1 MSSLKSTD
9 RQDKVLFRK
18 MDNKGKTVLEVA
30 VTNLL
35 SAKNKDDVKLDPI
48 YINSYDSSKYT
59 NVSTI
64 KNVKINPAVYV
75 TVSYINYEENNSKEE
90 VFISPYDLSILVDYL
105 KDLNDM
111 MTSNTFFDKKNTIK
125 PDKEEDYV
133 ESGAIGRSEKV
144 LFAFPISLR
153 NDNNVKDR
161 ACMFCINDEEKNLI
175 LNDYDV
181 YNLYMIFHDMTVVD
195 LLQMSDSLMILSMIA
210 LGSGTSSSDEED
222 ERPARRGR
230 GSAVGRTPSRRGVK
244 RRNIKDDEE
253 EEDIDDEDDTEVVDD
268 ADESVFENDEDNEE
282 EVVRTPKKRSSKKS
296 SKTSSKTKT
305 SKKATSKKKSTK
317 VSINDIMDEADNLE
331 YDDDDED
338 IDFGDDEE

>member
-1 MSSLKSTD
+1 MSSLKNTD

-18 MDNKGKTVLEVA
+18 MDNKGKIVLEVSL
-30 VTNLL
+30 TNLL
-35 SAKNKDDVKLDPI
+35 SNKTKDDIKLDPV
-48 YINSYDSSKYT
+48 YINSYDSTKYA

-64 KNVKINPAVYV
+64 KNVKINPAVYI
-75 TVSYINYEENNSKEE
+75 TVSYLNYEDNSLKEE
-90 VFISPYDLSILVDYL
+90 VFISPYDLGILVDYL
-105 KDLNDM
+105 KELNDM
-111 MTSNTFFDKKNTIK
+111 MTGNSFFDKKNTIK

-133 ESGAIGRSEKV
+133 ESVAIGRNEKV

-161 ACMFCINDEEKNLI
+161 ACMFCVNDDEKNLI

-195 LLQMSDSLMILSMIA
+195 MLQMSDNLMIMSMLS
-210 LGSGTSSSDEED
+210 LGSGSSSESEED

-230 GSAVGRTPSRRGVK
+230 GSSVGRTPSRRGVK
-244 RRNIKDDEE
+244 RRNIKDEE
-253 EEDIDDEDDTEVVDD
+253 EEDDIDDEDDTEVVDD

-282 EVVRTPKKRSSKKS
+282 VVRTPKKRSSKKP
-296 SKTSSKTKT
+296 SKVEKKKSTKK
-305 SKKATSKKKSTK
+305 SSKKKSSK

-331 YDDDDED
+331 YDDEDED
-338 IDFGDDEE
+338 IDFGDEE